1 VPAAV
6 REACG
11 LFGIAGVPDAA
22 LLTYYGL
29 YALQHRGEESA
40 GIVSSD
46 GTGLVQHRGVGLVA
60 DVFDGPTLE
69 RLRNPTAIGHVR
81 YSTTG
86 SPGVQNAQP
95 LVVVYAGGPVAVAH
109 NGNLTN
115 AVDLRRECEGQGSI
129 FQTTCDS
136 EVVLHLLARPGVA
149 DDDPLARALRRL
161 EGAFSLLVLTPDALV
176 AARDPQGFRPLA
188 LGRLGDAHCVAS
200 ETCAFDLV
208 GAEYVRDIE
217 PGELCTLTPDGR
229 VRSRSFVPPGAVR
242 RAHCIFE
249 HIYFARPDSRVFEG
263 HVHAIRKNLG
273 RQLAVEHPA
282 DADVVVPV
290 PDSGNAAALGF
301 AEASRIPLDHGFI
314 RNHYV
319 GRTFIRPEASD
330 RANRVEIKL
339 NPVAEV
345 VRGRRV
351 VVVDDSIVRGTTA
364 RSRVAQLRRAG
375 AREIHLRI
383 TCPPHRFGCF
393 YGIDFPAREHL
404 IAAQRSVAEVAD
416 FLGVESLGYLSVEGM
431 LEATGRAPSEFCTA
445 CFTGEYPL
453 PVAAPLDKLA
463 HERRGTV
470 RPASGRAPAVSA
482 PVAAGRHPRAAD

>member
-1 VPAAV
+1 M

-40 GIVSSD
+40 GIVSTD
-46 GTGLVQHRGVGLVA
+46 GTGLVQHRGLGLVT
-60 DVFDGPTLE
+60 DVFDGPTLG

-86 SPGVQNAQP
+86 SPSVVNAQP

-115 AVDLRRECEGQGSI
+115 AGVLRRELEALGSI

-136 EVVLHLLARPGVA
+136 EVLLHLLARPGA
-149 DDDPLARALRRL
+149 PGEDPLVTALRRI
-161 EGAFSLLVLTPDALV
+161 EGAFSLLVLTPQGLV

-188 LGRLGDAHCVAS
+188 LGRLGDVHCVAS

-217 PGELCTLTPDGR
+217 PGEVATLTPDGR
-229 VRSRSFVPPGAVR
+229 VRSRSFVPPEAVR

-249 HIYFARPDSRVFEG
+249 HIYFARPDSLVFEG
-263 HVHAIRKNLG
+263 HVHAIRKALG
-273 RQLAVEHPA
+273 RQLAREHPA

-301 AEASRIPLDHGFI
+301 ADESRLPLDHGFI

-339 NPVAEV
+339 NPVADV
-345 VRGRRV
+345 VRGRRL

-383 TCPPHRFGCF
+383 TCPPHRFGCY
-393 YGIDFPAREHL
+393 YGIDFPARDQL
-404 IAAQRSVAEVAD
+404 VAATRSVEEIAE

-431 LEATGRAPSEFCTA
+431 LEAAGRPPSEFCTA

-453 PVAAPLDKLA
+453 AVPEPLDKHA
-463 HERRGTV
+463 HEGRGAV
-470 RPASGRAPAVSA
+470 RPASGR
-482 PVAAGRHPRAAD
+482 VAAVTASVASGRLPAP